1 MRGTVYASSYLG
13 VFLIPASEPAKR
25 RKCRK
30 ETASKQR
37 STLVRP
43 KPSSTSSPL
52 PVERQTIAIN
62 EDMMMTTSTVGVS
75 LEPQSELSDDLDT
88 DGVCPLCFL
97 RPCVASLP
105 GEWLGRGQAAHT
117 ANSSIRRVMYG
128 KYWKMIS
135 NLGGWANEHYMAKKQ
150 TETNG
155 VHHMREIMP
164 DCAVLKVRTL
174 YPNPAGIP
182 YLGHKWE

>member
-1 MRGTVYASSYLG
+1 MMMMLLLVSVLVVVVVMMMMMMMMTMMMTTTTTTMMMMMMMTMVMMMTRMRMVWQTERLTDIRLDRQTNGQTNGDGRQIDRQSDMHVSRLQTGRGNSEGYVRGTVYASSYLG

-75 LEPQSELSDDLDT
+75 LEP
-88 DGVCPLCFL
+88 
-97 RPCVASLP
+97 
-105 GEWLGRGQAAHT
+105 
-117 ANSSIRRVMYG
+117 
-128 KYWKMIS
+128 
-135 NLGGWANEHYMAKKQ
+135 
-150 TETNG
+150 
-155 VHHMREIMP
+155 
-164 DCAVLKVRTL
+164 VRTV
-174 YPNPAGIP
+174 
-182 YLGHKWE
+182 

>member
-1 MRGTVYASSYLG
+1 MHVSRLHAGRGNFEGYARGTVYASSYLG

-25 RKCRK
+25 KKCRA

-52 PVERQTIAIN
+52 PAERQTIAIN
-62 EDMMMTTSTVGVS
+62 EDQLMTTSTVGVS
-75 LEPQSELSDDLDT
+75 LAPQPELSDDLDT

-97 RPCVASLP
+97 HPCVASLP

-117 ANSSIRRVMYG
+117 ANSSIRTSE
-128 KYWKMIS
+128 KNTENKAIP
-135 NLGGWANEHYMAKKQ
+135 NLS
-150 TETNG
+150 
-155 VHHMREIMP
+155 
-164 DCAVLKVRTL
+164 TL
-174 YPNPAGIP
+174 ATAS
-182 YLGHKWE
+182 L